1 MAFECYS
8 TTKGCGSGMTTEN
21 RQTVSVNSKYNGSL
35 TREQF
40 LFHEM
45 RITAKLLNDGLTDE
59 DAINKIIADNLFQY
73 PTERQIK
80 NLARVCI
87 SRLNSLGDKTLVS
100 AIATQSSEV
109 AKQICL
115 YSMMK
120 YNRLVWDF
128 MITVIG
134 DKFKQQNLSF
144 SKIDVNTFFM
154 RLQEQDDN
162 VSTWAE
168 STIKKIKQVL
178 VRILVE
184 NNYLDNTKSD
194 HLNPVLIYSILE
206 NSIRNNNDTAALS
219 AFNCL

>member
-1 MAFECYS
+1 
-8 TTKGCGSGMTTEN
+8 MTAEN
-21 RQTVSVNSKYNGSL
+21 SQTVSVNSKYSASL

-45 RITAKLLNDGLTDE
+45 RITAKLLSDGLTE
-59 DAINKIIADNLFQY
+59 AETINKIITDNLFQY

-80 NLARVCI
+80 NIARACI
-87 SRLNSLGDKTLVS
+87 KRFKSLDDKVLLS
-100 AIATQSSEV
+100 AVATQSSEV

-120 YNRLVWDF
+120 YYRLIWDF

-134 DKFKQQNLSF
+134 TKFKQQDLSF
-144 SKIDVNTFFM
+144 GKIDVNTFFM
-154 RLQEQDDN
+154 RLQEQDDC
-162 VSTWAE
+162 VSTWSE
-168 STIKKIKQVL
+168 STVKKVKQVL

-184 NNYLDNTKSD
+184 NNYLDNAKSD
-194 HLNPVLIYSILE
+194 HLNPIMIYTILE
-206 NSIRNNNDTAALS
+206 NSIRNKSDNAALS

>member
-1 MAFECYS
+1 VTA
-8 TTKGCGSGMTTEN
+8 EN
-21 RQTVSVNSKYNGSL
+21 SQTVSVNSKYSASL

-45 RITAKLLNDGLTDE
+45 RITAKLLNDGLTE
-59 DAINKIIADNLFQY
+59 AETINKIITENLFQY

-80 NLARVCI
+80 NIARACI
-87 SRLNSLGDKTLVS
+87 KRFKSLDDKVLVS
-100 AIATQSSEV
+100 TVATQSSEV

-120 YNRLVWDF
+120 YYRLIWDF

-134 DKFKQQNLSF
+134 TKFKQQDLSF
-144 SKIDVNTFFM
+144 GKIDVNTFFM
-154 RLQEQDDN
+154 RLQEQDDG
-162 VSTWAE
+162 VSTWSE
-168 STIKKIKQVL
+168 STVKKVKQVL

-184 NNYLDNTKSD
+184 NNYLDNAKSD
-194 HLNPVLIYSILE
+194 HLNPIMIHTILE
-206 NSIRNNNDTAALS
+206 NSIRNNNDNAALS

>member
-1 MAFECYS
+1 VTA
-8 TTKGCGSGMTTEN
+8 EN
-21 RQTVSVNSKYNGSL
+21 SQTVSVNSKYSASL

-45 RITAKLLNDGLTDE
+45 RITAKLLNDGLTE
-59 DAINKIIADNLFQY
+59 AETINKIITDNLFQY

-80 NLARVCI
+80 NIARACI
-87 SRLNSLGDKTLVS
+87 KRFKSLDDKVLVS
-100 AIATQSSEV
+100 AVATQSSEV

-120 YNRLVWDF
+120 YYRLIWDF

-134 DKFKQQNLSF
+134 TKFKQQDLSF

-154 RLQEQDDN
+154 RLQEQDDG
-162 VSTWAE
+162 VSTWSE
-168 STIKKIKQVL
+168 STVKKVKQVL

-184 NNYLDNTKSD
+184 NNYLDNAKSD
-194 HLNPVLIYSILE
+194 HLNPIMIHTILE
-206 NSIRNNNDTAALS
+206 NSIRNKNDNAALS

>member
-1 MAFECYS
+1 
-8 TTKGCGSGMTTEN
+8 MTTEN

-45 RITAKLLNDGLTDE
+45 RITARLLNDGLTDE
-59 DAINKIIADNLFQY
+59 EAINTIIADNLFQY

-80 NLARVCI
+80 NLAQACI
-87 SRLNSLGDKTLVS
+87 NRLNSLGDESLVS

-144 SKIDVNTFFM
+144 SKIDVNAFFM

-168 STIKKIKQVL
+168 STVKKIKQVL

>member
-1 MAFECYS
+1 
-8 TTKGCGSGMTTEN
+8 MTAEN
-21 RQTVSVNSKYNGSL
+21 SQTVSVNSKYSASL

-45 RITAKLLNDGLTDE
+45 RITAKLLNDGLTE
-59 DAINKIIADNLFQY
+59 AETINKIITENLFQY

-80 NLARVCI
+80 NIARACI
-87 SRLNSLGDKTLVS
+87 KRFKSLDDKVLVS
-100 AIATQSSEV
+100 TVATQSSEV

-120 YNRLVWDF
+120 YYRLIWDF

-134 DKFKQQNLSF
+134 TKFKQQDLSF
-144 SKIDVNTFFM
+144 GKIDVNTFFM
-154 RLQEQDDN
+154 RLQEQDDG
-162 VSTWAE
+162 VSTWSE
-168 STIKKIKQVL
+168 STVKKVKQVL

-184 NNYLDNTKSD
+184 NNYLDNAKSD
-194 HLNPVLIYSILE
+194 HLNPIMIHTILE
-206 NSIRNNNDTAALS
+206 NSIRNNNDNAALS

>member
-1 MAFECYS
+1 ME
-8 TTKGCGSGMTTEN
+8 GCGSGVTAEN
-21 RQTVSVNSKYNGSL
+21 RQPVSVNSKYNGSL

-45 RITAKLLNDGLTDE
+45 RITAKLLNDGLTE
-59 DAINKIIADNLFQY
+59 EEAINKIINDNLFQY
-73 PTERQIK
+73 PTERLIK

-87 SRLNSLGDKTLVS
+87 NRLNSLGDKSLVS

-134 DKFKQQNLSF
+134 DKYKQQNLSF

-168 STIKKIKQVL
+168 STVKKIKQVL

>member
-1 MAFECYS
+1 ME
-8 TTKGCGSGMTTEN
+8 GCGSGVTAEN
-21 RQTVSVNSKYNGSL
+21 RQPVSVNSKYNGSL

-45 RITAKLLNDGLTDE
+45 RITAKLLNDGLTE
-59 DAINKIIADNLFQY
+59 EEAINKIINDNLFQY
-73 PTERQIK
+73 PTERLVK

-87 SRLNSLGDKTLVS
+87 NRLNSLGDKTLVS

-134 DKFKQQNLSF
+134 DKYKQQNLSF
-144 SKIDVNTFFM
+144 SKIDVNAFFM

-168 STIKKIKQVL
+168 STVKKIKQVL

>member
-1 MAFECYS
+1 MAN
-8 TTKGCGSGMTTEN
+8 EN
-21 RQTVSVNSKYNGSL
+21 SHTVSVNSQYNGSL

-40 LFHEM
+40 LFYEM
-45 RITAKLLNDGLTDE
+45 RITSKLLNEGLSTDE
-59 DAINKIIADNLFQY
+59 VINRIVADNLFQY

-87 SRLNSLGDKTLVS
+87 NRLNSLGDKSLVS
-100 AIATQSSEV
+100 AIATQSSDV

-144 SKIDVNTFFM
+144 SKIDVNAFFM

-206 NSIRNNNDTAALS
+206 NSIRNSGDTAALS
-219 AFNCL
+219 AFNCM

>member
-1 MAFECYS
+1 
-8 TTKGCGSGMTTEN
+8 MTAEN
-21 RQTVSVNSKYNGSL
+21 SQTVSVNSKYSASL

-45 RITAKLLNDGLTDE
+45 RITAKLLNDGLTE
-59 DAINKIIADNLFQY
+59 AETINKIITDNLFQY

-80 NLARVCI
+80 NIARACI
-87 SRLNSLGDKTLVS
+87 KRFKSLDDKVLVS
-100 AIATQSSEV
+100 AVATQSSEV

-120 YNRLVWDF
+120 YYRLIWDF

-134 DKFKQQNLSF
+134 TKFKQQDLSF

-154 RLQEQDDN
+154 RLQEQDDG
-162 VSTWAE
+162 VSTWSE
-168 STIKKIKQVL
+168 STVKKVKQVL

-184 NNYLDNTKSD
+184 NNYLDNAKSD
-194 HLNPVLIYSILE
+194 HLNPIMIHTILE
-206 NSIRNNNDTAALS
+206 NSIKNNNDNAALS

>member
-1 MAFECYS
+1 
-8 TTKGCGSGMTTEN
+8 MTAEN
-21 RQTVSVNSKYNGSL
+21 SQTVSVYSKYSASL

-45 RITAKLLNDGLTDE
+45 RITAKLLNDGLTE
-59 DAINKIIADNLFQY
+59 AETINRIITENLFQY

-80 NLARVCI
+80 NIARACI
-87 SRLNSLGDKTLVS
+87 KRFKSLDDKVLVS
-100 AIATQSSEV
+100 TVATQSSEV

-120 YNRLVWDF
+120 YYRLIWDF

-134 DKFKQQNLSF
+134 TKFKQQDLSF
-144 SKIDVNTFFM
+144 GKIDVNTFFM
-154 RLQEQDDN
+154 RLQEQDDG
-162 VSTWAE
+162 VSTWSE
-168 STIKKIKQVL
+168 STVKKVKQVL

-184 NNYLDNTKSD
+184 NNYLDNAKSD
-194 HLNPVLIYSILE
+194 HLNPIMIHTILE
-206 NSIRNNNDTAALS
+206 NSIRNNNDNAALS

>member
-1 MAFECYS
+1 
-8 TTKGCGSGMTTEN
+8 MTAEN
-21 RQTVSVNSKYNGSL
+21 SQTVSVNSKYSASL

-45 RITAKLLNDGLTDE
+45 RITAKLLSDGLTE
-59 DAINKIIADNLFQY
+59 AETINKIITDNLFQY

-80 NLARVCI
+80 NIARACI
-87 SRLNSLGDKTLVS
+87 KRFKSLDDKVLLS
-100 AIATQSSEV
+100 AVATQSSEV

-120 YNRLVWDF
+120 YYRLIWDF

-134 DKFKQQNLSF
+134 TKFKQQDLSF
-144 SKIDVNTFFM
+144 GKIDVNTFFM
-154 RLQEQDDN
+154 RLQEQDDG
-162 VSTWAE
+162 VSTWSE
-168 STIKKIKQVL
+168 STVKKVKQVL

-184 NNYLDNTKSD
+184 NNYLDNAKSD
-194 HLNPVLIYSILE
+194 HLNPIMIYTILE
-206 NSIRNNNDTAALS
+206 NSIRNKNDNAALS